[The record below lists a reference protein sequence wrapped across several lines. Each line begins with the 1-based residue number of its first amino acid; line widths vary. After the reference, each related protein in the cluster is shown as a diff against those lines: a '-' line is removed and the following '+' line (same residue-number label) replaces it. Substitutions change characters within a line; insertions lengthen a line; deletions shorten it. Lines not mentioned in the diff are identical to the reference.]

1 MRRGASEVGVACWWW
16 LAPERSFGV
25 GRVKT
30 RRRLDL
36 ISPFWGSGVRR
47 CRDGETNVCRKARTL
62 AREAGLALIARC
74 LFLRLRLAC
83 KKALGRLCGFGRRG
97 LFCW

>member
-36 ISPFWGSGVRR
+36 ISPFWGSGVR
-47 CRDGETNVCRKARTL
+47 A
-62 AREAGLALIARC
+62 AGMEKQTCAERRG
-74 LFLRLRLAC
+74 RLRV
-83 KKALGRLCGFGRRG
+83 RRG
-97 LFCW
+97 WL